1 MRNVEKGRK
10 FFMLVIGEKL
20 NAFIPAVG
28 RAIKSRDEASL
39 ISLAKAQEAAGA
51 AYLDVCA
58 AIDGVPEAD
67 TLRWLVHLAEE
78 HTSLPVCLDS
88 PDPAVL
94 TEILPLCRR
103 EGIVN
108 SVSMETGKI
117 EMVFP
122 ILANTGWK
130 CVALLCSS
138 EGVPDGVEARVALF
152 EQILCKAIEYG
163 ISEDRLLIDPIVRTL
178 STDENAFVT
187 FAECA
192 RQIRMRS
199 EHVRIV
205 SGLSNIS
212 FGLPAR
218 SLVNRAF
225 LVLAMQSG
233 MDAAILDPTDREL
246 VGLLHASEALL
257 GSDEYCMGYI
267 KAFRENRIG
276 PKKDN

>member
-1 MRNVEKGRK
+1 MRNAGKGYRIY
-10 FFMLVIGEKL
+10 MLIIGEKL

-28 RAIKSRDEASL
+28 RAIKSRDEAFL

-58 AIDGVPEAD
+58 AIDGVPEAE
-67 TLRWLVHLAEE
+67 TLCWLLRLAEE
-78 HTSLPVCLDS
+78 NTSLPVCLDS
-88 PDPAVL
+88 PDPAVIK
-94 TEILPLCRR
+94 EVLPLCRR

-117 EMVFP
+117 ETIFP
-122 ILANTGWK
+122 LIANSGWK

-138 EGVPDGVEARVALF
+138 AGVPDGVSERVALF

-178 STDENAFVT
+178 STDENAFIT

-192 RQIRMRS
+192 RRIRMRS

-233 MDAAILDPTDREL
+233 MDAAILDPADREL
-246 VGLLHASEALL
+246 VGLLHAAEALL

-276 PKKDN
+276 PKKEE

>member
-1 MRNVEKGRK
+1 
-10 FFMLVIGEKL
+10 MLIIGEKL
-20 NAFIPAVG
+20 NAFIPSVG
-28 RAIKSRDEASL
+28 RAIKGRDEAFL
-39 ISLAKAQEAAGA
+39 VSLARAEEAAGA
-51 AYLDVCA
+51 DYLDVCA
-58 AIDGVPEAD
+58 AVEGEPEAD
-67 TLRWLVHLAEE
+67 ALRWLVRLVEE
-78 HTSLPVCLDS
+78 NTSLPVCLDS

-94 TEILPLCRR
+94 AEVLPECRR
-103 EGIVN
+103 VGVVN
-108 SVSMETGKI
+108 SVSLETGKI
-117 EMVFP
+117 ETLFP
-122 ILANTGWK
+122 LIAESDWK

-138 EGVPDGVEARVALF
+138 AGVPDGVNERIALF
-152 EQILCKAIEYG
+152 EQIMCKAIEYG
-163 ISEDRLLIDPIVRTL
+163 IAEDRLLIDPIVRTL

-199 EHVRIV
+199 EHVRVV

-233 MDAAILDPTDREL
+233 MDAAILDPTDRDL
-246 VGLLHASEALL
+246 IGLLHASEALL

-267 KAFRENRIG
+267 RAFRENRIG
-276 PKKDN
+276 PKKSD